1 LCSRRSASNSEKIM
15 EKFYAV
21 TLVMNA
27 IIVINFC
34 LGIGAW
40 FSNEINLAGYSEI
53 ATNPALAIT
62 FNQTDFDNLSDAL
75 GTNFGVGAGTGI
87 LNTAKTV
94 LWAIPTTAANL
105 MELAGIPVSLKE
117 LILLA
122 LNSFL
127 GFAYII
133 FGFEIWSY
141 IRGYGGG

>member
-1 LCSRRSASNSEKIM
+1 M
-15 EKFYAV
+15 GKFYAV

-27 IIVINFC
+27 IIIINFC

-40 FSNEINLAGYSEI
+40 FSNEINQEGYTEI
-53 ATNPALAIT
+53 STNPELLIS
-62 FNQTDFDNLSDAL
+62 FNETDFDNLSSSL

-94 LWAIPTTAANL
+94 LWAIPITAAQI

-122 LNSFL
+122 LHSFL